1 MSLFDSASLVVT
13 PSGYKEDKLYSIKPT
28 DGSGDLVVTRATTA
42 TRVNSAGLIEQVAY
56 NFATYSIDLNTW
68 TDVSGTGIGIIKT
81 LNAAISPEGINNA
94 ISLIPTTNTGSKML
108 YNNLSVI
115 ASGGTF
121 TMSCYAKANG
131 YSKFALRE
139 SQSVGYY
146 ASFNLSNGTV
156 IDNGGNTASIQ
167 SVGNGWYRC
176 VCTVT
181 DSIDVNLGLII
192 LNDSYTSGTPF
203 PFSYAGNGTSGILI
217 YGPQINSGAT
227 AKEYFPTTDRLN
239 VPRLD
244 YTNSSCPSILVEPQR
259 TNLLSYSEQF
269 NNAIWGAPAN
279 VIANTVVSPDGTTTG
294 DTLTGGLY
302 RLQVFS
308 SITYVFSFYAKKN
321 AQSTFSMRVDAPTNQ
336 TFTFNLDTGTAD
348 GGCSMVN
355 VGNGWYRCFM
365 PFTSSLAGTGVFYPN
380 VGGNNF
386 YIWGAQ
392 LEAGSYATS
401 YIPTVASSVTR
412 NADVI
417 SKTGISSLIGQTE
430 GTFYLDIDLKNIP
443 INNSYIF
450 LRNAGVTNYL
460 GLRILNGLVRFETV
474 TGGSLQT
481 SISYAISEIG
491 TIKVAMA
498 YKLNDFVFYINGI
511 QIGVDNSATVPTCD
525 ILDLNFDAPPNNA
538 FAIKTTALWKT
549 RLTNAELISLTTI

>member
-13 PSGYKEDKLYSIKPT
+13 PNGYKEDKLYSIKPT

-42 TRVNSAGLIEQVAY
+42 TRVNSAGLIEEVPY
-56 NFATYSIDLNTW
+56 NLLTYSEQFDNAAWSKFQATITANSTTAPNGTLTADTITDDTNSGFHVIFRSAWNTTTQTFTIFAKAGTSSRVCILN
-68 TDVSGTGIGIIKT
+68 SSLGTGVFANLANNTIVVDSGFVGT
-81 LNAAISPEGINNA
+81 LSP
-94 ISLIPTTNTGSKML
+94 
-108 YNNLSVI
+108 
-115 ASGGTF
+115 F
-121 TMSCYAKANG
+121 
-131 YSKFALRE
+131 
-139 SQSVGYY
+139 
-146 ASFNLSNGTV
+146 
-156 IDNGGNTASIQ
+156 
-167 SVGNGWYRC
+167 GNGWFRITATHTAGSSQTLA
-176 VCTVT
+176 V
-181 DSIDVNLGLII
+181 GLF
-192 LNDSYTSGTPF
+192 T
-203 PFSYAGNGTSGILI
+203 GTSTSEYVGTGSTAYIW
-217 YGPQINSGAT
+217 GAQLVT
-227 AKEYFPTTDRLN
+227 GTSAKEYFPTTDRLN

-417 SKTGISSLIGQTE
+417 YKTGISSLIGQTE
-430 GTFYLDIDLKNIP
+430 GTIFIDFIWNQLIGVGSYPRIIELWKDSGNYIQLFNISGTQTFY
-443 INNSYIF
+443 YEIF
-450 LRNAGVTNYL
+450 N
-460 GLRILNGLVRFETV
+460 
-474 TGGSLQT
+474 GGSVQFTGSTTMNLG
-481 SISYAISEIG
+481 AN
-491 TIKVAMA
+491 KLALA
-498 YKLNDFVFYINGI
+498 YKLNDCVVYKNGSLIATDTVATIPTLNDLGIFGVFNG
-511 QIGVDNSATVPTCD
+511 GGGANLAASLKSAQ
-525 ILDLNFDAPPNNA
+525 LY
-538 FAIKTTALWKT
+538 KT
-549 RLTNAELISLTTI
+549 RLTNTELASLTTL